1 MQGEEGSR
9 QAPLFKTELIRP
21 HGPWHGLD
29 NLELSTL
36 EYIDWFNHR
45 RLHSQIGMI
54 PPALPL
60 EITTALAGHWS
71 ARSTSLSSDAL
82 SA

>member
-54 PPALPL
+54 PPA
-60 EITTALAGHWS
+60 EAETACYART
-71 ARSTSLSSDAL
+71 RSTDTVDIT
-82 SA
+82 